1 MNEHSLTN
9 DNYFQDE
16 RYMSVS
22 SWKKFNKCEL
32 QGTLPFTEDYNASML
47 VGSYVDEY
55 VSGTLDQFKEAHPEL
70 FVTKF
75 VQNET
80 TIQEIQKQDPSYITR
95 NGTFVASKKTEA
107 MEKFPMYFTEEVRL
121 KAEFKQADEICKYI
135 DSKPRLQK
143 FLGGEKQT
151 IMVGEIEGVPFK
163 IKMDSYIPDKLIA
176 DLKIMRSVTNSQGD
190 YVDFITPWG
199 YDVQMACYQEVVR
212 QNTGKQLPCYIVAVT
227 KEEPINSVV
236 IQIPQ
241 DVLDRAL
248 YQVQSTVR
256 DYYDIKQGRK
266 TANGCGKCKACIE
279 AREDVPLI
287 SMAQFMME

>member
-16 RYMSVS
+16 QYMSVS

-32 QGTLPFTEDYNASML
+32 QGTLPFTEDYNASLL

-55 VSGTLDQFKEAHPEL
+55 VSGTLDQFKEAHPEIISSKGA
-70 FVTKF
+70 TKG
-75 VQNET
+75 E
-80 TIQEIQKQDPSYITR
+80 
-95 NGTFVASKKTEA
+95 
-107 MEKFPMYFTEEVRL
+107 L
-121 KAEFKQADEICKYI
+121 KAEFKQADKICKYI

-190 YVDFITPWG
+190 YTDFITPWQ

-248 YQVQSTVR
+248 YKVQSTVR
-256 DYYDIKQGRK
+256 DYYEIKQGRK

-287 SMAQFMME
+287 SMAMFMME